1 MPNTFFKFKQF
12 TVEQDKAAM
21 KVCTDACLFGAWIA
35 NKYQHQNIHRV
46 LDIGTGTGLLSL
58 MFAQKNTAKIDAVET
73 DENAALQAEE
83 NFSNA
88 SFGNA
93 IHLHQCDILNFRS
106 DIRYDL
112 IISNPPFFEQ
122 HLKSQNHGRNLAL
135 HSEQLSLPT
144 LINCIQKLIA
154 NDGQFALLLP
164 YYRLQ
169 EAITNT
175 AAAGFFL
182 HEKVLVKQTQQH
194 DYFRCMLLFGTDEAT
209 CIQSSFTIKNN
220 NIYSNEFTALLK
232 DYYLYL

>member
-12 TVEQDKAAM
+12 TVEQGKAAM
-21 KVCTDACLFGAWIA
+21 KICTDACLFGAWIA
-35 NKYQHQNIHRV
+35 NKYQHKNIQTV

-58 MFAQKNTAKIDAVET
+58 MFAQKKKVSIDAVEI
-73 DENAALQAEE
+73 DEQAALQAKE

-93 IHLHQCDILNFRS
+93 IHLHQCDIQNFKS
-106 DIRYDL
+106 NTRYDL

-135 HSEQLSLPT
+135 HSEQLSLAT
-144 LINCIQKLIA
+144 LISCIQHLLAK
-154 NDGQFALLLP
+154 DGQFALLLP

-169 EAITNT
+169 EAITVANS
-175 AAAGFFL
+175 AGFFL
-182 HEKVLVKQTQQH
+182 QEQVLVKQTEQH
-194 DYFRCMLLFGTDEAT
+194 DYFRAILLFGTTEINS
-209 CIQSSFTIKNN
+209 IQSAITIKNN
-220 NIYSNEFTALLK
+220 NVYSSEFTMLLK